1 MYLYTA
7 RFSRRHCDSER
18 GTGVRKNPNTRV
30 FAVVLSHSRIS
41 LSRGGRRD
49 YLSERGSQPQSALSK
64 MYSASQK
71 SNSVK
76 GYKPKKNSDSTLFW
90 LSEIDVNEQIPLH
103 VTAACE
109 MGRAE
114 ASTWGEKRKDRWRRQ
129 SLAAGPGAVTE
140 LDRWRVWKQGRG
152 RRVLTAG
159 QAAHFTVLS
168 AGLVHEGTVEA
179 GPHGGG
185 GGRNRGAAHGPVI
198 QRAGGLPTHCTW
210 KDSRGK
216 TGYYHSE
223 E

>member
-7 RFSRRHCDSER
+7 RFSRRHVTVSGALVWEKIQ
-18 GTGVRKNPNTRV
+18 TLESSL
-30 FAVVLSHSRIS
+30 LSWVTAGC

-49 YLSERGSQPQSALSK
+49 YLSERGLSHRVLYLK
-64 MYSASQK
+64 CILPLRKATVWRDTNQ
-71 SNSVK
+71 
-76 GYKPKKNSDSTLFW
+76 KKNSDSTLFW

-109 MGRAE
+109 MERAE

-210 KDSRGK
+210 KDSREK

>member
-30 FAVVLSHSRIS
+30 FAVVLSHSRMFEP
-41 LSRGGRRD
+41 RRAAG
-49 YLSERGSQPQSALSK
+49 LFEWKGSQPQSALSK

-76 GYKPKKNSDSTLFW
+76 GYKPKKPSDSTLFW
-90 LSEIDVNEQIPLH
+90 LSEIDGNEQIPLH

-114 ASTWGEKRKDRWRRQ
+114 ASTRGEKRKDRWRRQ

>member
-7 RFSRRHCDSER
+7 RFSRRYCDSEQS
-18 GTGVRKNPNTRV
+18 TGVRKNPNTRV
-30 FAVVLSHSRIS
+30 FAVVLSHSRMFEP
-41 LSRGGRRD
+41 RRAAG
-49 YLSERGSQPQSALSK
+49 LFEWKGSQPQSALSK

-76 GYKPKKNSDSTLFW
+76 GYKPKKTSDSTLFW

>member
-7 RFSRRHCDSER
+7 RFSRSDIVTVSGALVWEKIRTLESSL
-18 GTGVRKNPNTRV
+18 
-30 FAVVLSHSRIS
+30 LSWVTAGC

-76 GYKPKKNSDSTLFW
+76 GYKPKKTSDSTLFW

-103 VTAACE
+103 VAAACE

-114 ASTWGEKRKDRWRRQ
+114 ASTRGEKRKDRRRRQ

-216 TGYYHSE
+216 TGCYHSE